1 MVLDKNGFLWIGTN
15 EGLNV
20 FDGYNVRTFV
30 RAKNPAMA
38 SDIIDHLFCD
48 SRNRVWMGTNH
59 GATWL
64 DENRNFNQAT
74 ILDTLNLF
82 ACPTIFETKTNGT
95 ILFTSRGQFYYDSTA
110 SARYPAGKWKKLD
123 WIPKAIEFNSFTD
136 AQPFSDDQVIISSD
150 KEVYILDYAS
160 KKVVFQKTFNRPM
173 SACRT
178 GPEEIAVGIQTG
190 QVIYINIRTNQIV
203 RSYQLTNELNGK
215 TINTYLSEVRH
226 ASNGD
231 LLVATDFAGLITID
245 LHGKI
250 MRHTHDP
257 MNGNS
262 LSGNNTYRVFSGHN
276 GEVIVGTYT
285 SGVDIGN
292 ILNKPAGYTRI
303 FKDAVGNIFDNY
315 LTEIEEEGNGIF
327 WIGAYDR
334 LIRWDR
340 KTNLSQFY
348 NYYLES
354 REGLRNLEIHAL
366 CLDQS
371 GRVWVAPLANGI
383 AILDKSTGK
392 FKNVLRDTSLGRAVA
407 NPYVQTLTALSDG
420 LIWVGTRG
428 GVYIIDPTNQKID
441 NLSDQHLL
449 DSLKGRRIMA
459 IFEDRKKRIWFSALG
474 EGVYC
479 YDKQKQ
485 TLKRYTRKDGLASN
499 VAYAITDDYMGNTY
513 VATSLGLGIIDTKD
527 SIESFTIDNGLR
539 YERIEGLVEGRDGN
553 IWIANNKCLLKY
565 DPVRRRL
572 ECYEENAGLS
582 IEGFRVASF
591 LKAENGELL
600 WGGQKGINFF
610 FPEQLEITPTQIQL
624 SITGMKV
631 GDSIF
636 RISRDREV
644 SLAYANNDLT
654 FYFTAIEL
662 NGSRDITYQYK
673 LDGYDKEW
681 HKGTDIREAHY
692 SSVLPGKY
700 SFLLKATHDQV
711 NWLDSNNNL
720 TVKII
725 PPIWMRW
732 WFIAGIGVLLLL
744 LIYRL
749 LQNRNR
755 KLKRHN
761 EEREIEQA
769 IYHFGASMYD
779 QPNVETILWDVAR
792 NCISRLQF
800 EDCVIYLV
808 DEKQQAL
815 VQKAAYGPKNIVS
828 NEIKEPL
835 IIPIGK
841 GITGSVAERAKPE
854 LIVDTSKDSRYIVD
868 DVRRYSEICV
878 PIISGGKVLGVI
890 DCEHSKKHF
899 FTQKHLSILTTIA
912 SLCANKIVRARAEEE
927 TKLAEKKLTD
937 TNQKMAEAEMQA
949 LRAQMNPHFIFNC
962 LNSINRYIV
971 KSDQATASLYLT
983 RFAKLIRLILDNS
996 NSKNVILSNELEA
1009 LRLYIEMEALRFDK
1023 KFSYDI
1029 VVDESVN
1036 AECLEVPPLII
1047 QPYVENAIWHGL
1059 LHKENGGNLRI
1070 HVTMTGESMLQC
1082 TVQDDG
1088 IGREKA
1094 RELKSKSAITRK
1106 SLGMKLTEGRIS
1118 LLNRHAELNA
1128 SIDIEDLWTVAGEP
1142 AGTKV
1147 ILKIPI

>member
-20 FDGYNVRTFV
+20 FDGYSVKTFI
-30 RAKNPAMA
+30 RARNPNMA
-38 SDIIDHLFCD
+38 SDIILHLFCD

-64 DENRNFNQAT
+64 DENRNFRQAT

-95 ILFTSRGQFYYDSTA
+95 ILFTSRGQFYYDSTIRA
-110 SARYPAGKWKKLD
+110 QHPGSNWKKLD
-123 WIPKAIEFNSFTD
+123 WIPKAIEFNSFMD
-136 AQPFSDDQVIISSD
+136 AEPFTDDQVIICSE

-160 KKVVFQKTFNRPM
+160 KKVIFQKAFDRPV

-190 QVIYINIRTNQIV
+190 QVIYINIRSNQIT

-245 LHGKI
+245 PYGKI
-250 MRHTHDP
+250 TRHTHDP

-262 LSGNNTYRVFSGHN
+262 LSGNNTYRVFGGDK

-303 FKDAVGNIFDNY
+303 FKDAKGNMFDNY
-315 LTEIEEEGNGIF
+315 LTEIEEEGDGIF

-354 REGLRNLEIHAL
+354 REGLRNLEISAL
-366 CLDQS
+366 CLDRS
-371 GRVWVAPLANGI
+371 GRVWVAPSGNGI

-392 FKNVLRDTSLGRAVA
+392 FKNVQRDTSLGRAVA
-407 NPYVQTLTALSDG
+407 NPNIRVLTTLSDG
-420 LIWVGTRG
+420 MIWVGNNS
-428 GVYIIDPTNQKID
+428 GVYTIDPANQKIS
-441 NLSDQHLL
+441 NLSDHPLL
-449 DSLKGRRIMA
+449 DSLKGKRILA
-459 IFEDRKKRIWFSALG
+459 IFEDRKKRMWFSAAG
-474 EGVYC
+474 RGVYC

-485 TLKRYTRKDGLASN
+485 TLKMYTRKDGLISP
-499 VAYAITDDYMGNTY
+499 VVYAITDDYMGNTY
-513 VATSLGLGIIDTKD
+513 LATSLGIGIIDTKD
-527 SIESFTIDNGLR
+527 SIENYTIDNGLR
-539 YERIEGLVEGRDGN
+539 YERVEGIVEGRDRN

-582 IEGFRVASF
+582 IEGFRIASF

-600 WGGQKGINFF
+600 WGGQKGINYF

-624 SITGMKV
+624 SLTGMKV
-631 GDSIF
+631 GDSIIN
-636 RISRDREV
+636 ISRDRQI
-644 SLAYANNDLT
+644 SLPYAKNDLT

-681 HKGTDIREAHY
+681 HTGTDIREAHY
-692 SSVLPGKY
+692 SSMMPGKY
-700 SFLLKATHDQV
+700 TFLLKATHDQV
-711 NWLDSNNNL
+711 NWLVSNNNA
-720 TVKII
+720 TVRII
-725 PPIWMRW
+725 PPVWMRW
-732 WFIAGIGVLLLL
+732 WFIAGVGILLLL
-744 LIYRL
+744 LVYKL
-749 LQNRNR
+749 LQNRSH
-755 KLKRHN
+755 KLKRLN
-761 EEREIEQA
+761 DEREIEQA
-769 IYHFGASMYD
+769 IHHFGASMYD

-792 NCISRLQF
+792 NCISRLKF

-808 DEKQQAL
+808 DEEKQAL
-815 VQKAAYGPKNIVS
+815 VQKAAFGPKNIDS
-828 NEIKEPL
+828 NEIKQPMT
-835 IIPIGK
+835 IPIGK
-841 GITGSVAERAKPE
+841 GITGSVAVKGKSE
-854 LIVDTSKDSRYIVD
+854 IIGDTSKDSRYIVD

-878 PIISGGKVLGVI
+878 PIVSGGKVLGVI
-890 DCEHSKKHF
+890 DCEHSRKNF
-899 FTQKHLSILTTIA
+899 FTKKHLSILNTIA
-912 SLCANKIVRARAEEE
+912 SLCANKIVRAKAEEE
-927 TKLAEKKLTD
+927 KKFAEKKLTD
-937 TNQKMAEAEMQA
+937 THQKMAEAEMQA

-1023 KFSYDI
+1023 KFTYEI
-1029 VVDESVN
+1029 VVDDEVNLDSV
-1036 AECLEVPPLII
+1036 EVPPLII

-1070 HVTMTGESMLQC
+1070 QVNMSGESMLQC
-1082 TVQDDG
+1082 TIQDDG

-1094 RELKSKSAITRK
+1094 RELKSKSATTRK

-1128 SIDIEDLWTVAGEP
+1128 TIDIVDLWTFRGEP
-1142 AGTKV
+1142 AGTRV